1 MREKL
6 VSSDLNVN
14 NYKMSVN
21 MIEKN
26 TFDVVW

>member
-21 MIEKN
+21 MIEKK
-26 TFDVVW
+26 TFDGVW